1 MPEKTT
7 EDNKEAVEEG
17 EFFPTPR
24 EVVYAL
30 LESPLVDLPGGRWIE
45 PCAGTGRI
53 ISAVNEMRDDVSWTI
68 CELNKMFKPNLQKV
82 MGLNDDLLGF
92 GDFVHRRWDYP
103 MADVLIMNPPF
114 TLTMQFVLAAMKR
127 ARTVVLFQRQAWF
140 GSKQRSP
147 WLCKHS
153 PDRHQLGWRP
163 SFRPD
168 GKVDNC
174 DYNWYVWPEGS
185 DAGRPWG
192 ISSMLPKPTGGQL
205 QMF

>member
-1 MPEKTT
+1 MTAQDKK
-7 EDNKEAVEEG
+7 DAVEQG

-24 EVVYAL
+24 DVVYAL

-53 ISAVNEMRDDVSWTI
+53 ISAVNDVRDDVDWTI
-68 CELNKMFKPNLQKV
+68 CELNEMFKPNLQKILR
-82 MGLNDDLLGF
+82 LNDHLLPF
-92 GDFVHRRWDYP
+92 GDFVHRRWDHQK
-103 MADVLIMNPPF
+103 ADVLIMNPPF
-114 TLTMQFVLAAMKR
+114 KLTMQFVQAAMKR
-127 ARTVVLFQRQAWF
+127 ARIVVMLQRQAWF
-140 GSKQRSP
+140 GSNDRTP
-147 WLCKHS
+147 WLYKHS

-168 GKVDNC
+168 GGVDNC

-192 ISSMLPKPTGGQL
+192 KSSMLPRPTGGQL
-205 QMF
+205 SLL

>member
-1 MPEKTT
+1 MSDIE
-7 EDNKEAVEEG
+7 EDKKAVEEA

-30 LESPLVDLPGGRWIE
+30 FESPLVDLPGGRWIE

-53 ISAVNEMRDDVSWTI
+53 ISAVNDIRSDIQWDI
-68 CELNKMFKPNLQKV
+68 CELHEVFRPHLEATMGAMDNL
-82 MGLNDDLLGF
+82 LPF
-92 GDFVHRRWDYP
+92 GDFVHREWLGP
-103 MADVLIMNPPF
+103 KADVLIMNPPF
-114 TLTMQFVLAAMKR
+114 SLTMQFVQAAMKR
-127 ARTVVLFQRQAWF
+127 ARIVVLFQRQAWF
-140 GSKQRSP
+140 GSNGRAP
-147 WLCKHS
+147 WLYKHS
-153 PDRHQLGWRP
+153 PDRHQLSWRP

-192 ISSMLPKPTGGQL
+192 KSSMLKRPSANQIELFG
-205 QMF
+205 